1 MSGAEMMMEV
11 TALLELRASALE
23 HGDEVE
29 AQRVTRALGGA
40 DAIKYLASLLHPH
53 EAQNES
59 GSTK

>member
-53 EAQNES
+53 EAQSES
-59 GSTK
+59 GKP